1 MSFFCL
7 QCGMDM
13 HKPGRICPYCKA
25 VQYEEPSAA
34 NMAMPIYRMAGH
46 MAVSPNCMIIRTKNF
61 WLQVFTRMMRHTVW
75 ALYRMS

>member
-34 NMAMPIYRMAGH
+34 NMAMAANISGSLTVEYQE
-46 MAVSPNCMIIRTKNF
+46 KY
-61 WLQVFTRMMRHTVW
+61 LQV
-75 ALYRMS
+75 L